1 MRPRASSPRRFALHR
16 EIDMAPFGKKFG
28 LTAMAA
34 ATTLMLGVMA
44 LPDTASAQYGQG
56 MRGQRAAGA
65 QRSFAGPRAVA
76 GQRSFGGQRSFAG
89 QRAYGGARYGYRG
102 GRGWNRGGLAL
113 GAIAA
118 GAMTQPAP
126 APVYEDACH
135 IERQRYWNGYRWR
148 IRDVEVCP

>member
-1 MRPRASSPRRFALHR
+1 
-16 EIDMAPFGKKFG
+16 MAPFGKKFG

-34 ATTLMLGVMA
+34 PTTLMLGVMA

-65 QRSFAGPRAVA
+65 QRSFAGPRAFA
-76 GQRSFGGQRSFAG
+76 GQRSFAG
-89 QRAYGGARYGYRG
+89 QRAYGGARYGYGGARYGYRG
-102 GRGWNRGGLAL
+102 GRGWNRGGAAAAGIIGGLAL

-118 GAMTQPAP
+118 GAMAQPAP